1 MFNERERILFMK
13 FWTIQTREVLEMI
26 QKDGVYQ
33 PDFSKSRYL
42 NENEALNDLY
52 YFILQAFNSQN
63 QKNLRGLIFAFARSD
78 DRSIYPIGTIEEFY
92 SFMQSKKAVLGG
104 FLKNIDKNNSV
115 IMELNY
121 TESFN
126 PIFIDINDF
135 QFLMPPI
142 MLLPPYTK
150 ESLLRIQRNI
160 IQGQITVSEF
170 PSNVI
175 QAHLPYIKKENIVNA
190 YQMFDVEL

>member
-1 MFNERERILFMK
+1 MK
-13 FWTIQTREVLEMI
+13 FWTIQTKEVLEII
-26 QKDGVYQ
+26 QRDGIYQ
-33 PDFSKSRYL
+33 PDFRKSRYL
-42 NENEALNDLY
+42 NENEALSDLY
-52 YFILQAFNSQN
+52 YFILQSFNYPN
-63 QKNLRGLIFAFARSD
+63 QKNLQGLIFSFARSD
-78 DRSIYPIGTIEEFY
+78 DRAIYPIGTIEEFY
-92 SFMQSKKAVLGG
+92 SFIQSKKAAIGS
-104 FLKNIDKNNSV
+104 FLKNINKNNSV

-126 PIFIDINDF
+126 PIFIDMNDF

-150 ESLLRIQRNI
+150 ESLLRIQQNI
-160 IQGQITVSEF
+160 INGQITVSEF

-190 YQMFDVEL
+190 YQMFDVE